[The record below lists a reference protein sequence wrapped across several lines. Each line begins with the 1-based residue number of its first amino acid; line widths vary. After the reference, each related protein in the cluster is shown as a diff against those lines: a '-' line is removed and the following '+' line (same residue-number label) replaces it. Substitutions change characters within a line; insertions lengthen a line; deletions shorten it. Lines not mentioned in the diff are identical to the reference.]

1 MKAILEFDLSD
12 NDDKMDF
19 ARANKS
25 LDLTLAMWEILYNTR
40 KKIEWDLESRENVT
54 KEDLY
59 EIIDNIYSK
68 FWEIVDDHNIDFE
81 EIIV

>member
-59 EIIDNIYSK
+59 EIIDNIYSR
-68 FWEIVDDHNIDFE
+68 FWGIVDDHNIDFE